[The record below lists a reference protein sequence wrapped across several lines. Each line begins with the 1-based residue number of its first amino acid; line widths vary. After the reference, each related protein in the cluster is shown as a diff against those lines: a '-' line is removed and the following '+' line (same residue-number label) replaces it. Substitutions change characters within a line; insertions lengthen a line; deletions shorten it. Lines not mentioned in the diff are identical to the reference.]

1 MVPGAM
7 QMRPVADLTPEPGP
21 VPTPPLRLLFWETTV
36 GCNLA
41 CVHCRRLDVAR
52 EASRHDMNTEDAL
65 RLIRSLPET
74 GRPILVFSGGEPLMR
89 ADLFELAAEA
99 KRVGL
104 PMALATNGTI
114 MDDRVARR

>member
-1 MVPGAM
+1 M
-7 QMRPVADLTPEPGP
+7 ADRTTKPGP
-21 VPTPPLRLLFWETTV
+21 APAPPLRLLFWETTV

-52 EASRHDMNTEDAL
+52 EASRHDLGTEDAL

-74 GRPILVFSGGEPLMR
+74 GKPILVFSGGEPLMC
-89 ADLFELAAEA
+89 ADLFELAAA
-99 KRVGL
+99 ARNVGL

-114 MDDRVARR
+114 MDDHVAQRI